1 MLCIH
6 LPSKGGACKFTLLG
20 LVKCLVK
27 CVVKHRHATKARPRN
42 VNPFTGEEM
51 TFKAK
56 PAHNVIKVCPLKQL
70 KEMVK

>member
-20 LVKCLVK
+20 LVK

-56 PAHNVIKVCPLKQL
+56 PAHDVIKVCSFKTI
-70 KEMVK
+70 ERNG